1 MSDGYEQFV
10 RGVHLLLLGLVI
22 AAVAGVM
29 LLELDVHR
37 TLAGLPATVTDL
49 RRVVLVA
56 GGAATDLE
64 KTLRDERAAS
74 AEQIRQASLSAV
86 KVNTALDQASN
97 FLSTLNSAAVSLNGA
112 IDDQN
117 RSMLALEKQATADL
131 VTLDDASK
139 QLNAALGNTAAASKS
154 AADLLADPAIGE
166 SIARLDGAMA
176 KADETLAHL
185 DSAAASGDR
194 QMAMLEARLRQAL
207 KPASLL
213 RQLLTGAA
221 NWTVKG
227 AQFYGATR

>member
-1 MSDGYEQFV
+1 MSDGYEKFV
-10 RGVHLLLLGLVI
+10 RGVHALLLIAGALLAGLCI
-22 AAVAGVM
+22 RVAW
-29 LLELDVHR
+29 DAHR
-37 TLAGLPATVTDL
+37 ALAGLPATVTDL

-74 AEQIRQASLSAV
+74 ADQIRQASLSAV
-86 KVNTALDQASN
+86 KLNTALDRAST
-97 FLSTLNSAAVSLNGA
+97 FLDTLNGTGQLLGQAVT
-112 IDDQN
+112 DQDQAL
-117 RSMLALEKQATADL
+117 LALEKQATADL
-131 VTLDDASK
+131 VTLDDASR

-194 QMAMLEARLRQAL
+194 QMAMLEVRLRQAL